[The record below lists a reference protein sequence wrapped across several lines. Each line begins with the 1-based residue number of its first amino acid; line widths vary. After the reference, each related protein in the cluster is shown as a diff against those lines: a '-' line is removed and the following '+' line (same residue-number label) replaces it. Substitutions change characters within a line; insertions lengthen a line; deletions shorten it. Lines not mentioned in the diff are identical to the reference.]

1 MAWGKIWNFIFQT
14 FNADVLLVPQ
24 NGPRFAQCNHFQEI
38 RAVSDAGEPTDA
50 I

>member
-1 MAWGKIWNFIFQT
+1 MAWGKIENFIFRT
-14 FNADVLLVPQ
+14 FNADMMIVPQ
-24 NGPRFAQCNHFQEI
+24 NGPWLAQCSHLQEI